1 MRRKL
6 STALAVL
13 ALGLGLGTWQ
23 AQASQPTVAHAST
36 AALPLHAVLPFEGH
50 YLGHDMYFRTVR
62 FDYYGGRIHHF
73 RVNGTSF
80 GGASVAGHQ
89 WHHTCSEQKCTRGTW
104 TDDVTVEGVWNV
116 ATNGTEAHFTASLF
130 AHRTTAP
137 SRTSAGET
145 GAGRATPTLHAV
157 LPYDGSYL
165 GHDMYGRMVR
175 FTLRGN
181 QMSGFMVNHTSF
193 GGAHVGGPAWHET
206 CHGGRCTTGRWTD
219 DVTVEGTWRD
229 PEGNRSHWT
238 ARLFSH

>member
-6 STALAVL
+6 SAAVAVL

-36 AALPLHAVLPFEGH
+36 AALPLHAVLPYEGH
-50 YLGHDMYFRTVR
+50 YLGHDMYFRT
-62 FDYYGGRIHHF
+62 
-73 RVNGTSF
+73 
-80 GGASVAGHQ
+80 
-89 WHHTCSEQKCTRGTW
+89 
-104 TDDVTVEGVWNV
+104 
-116 ATNGTEAHFTASLF
+116 
-130 AHRTTAP
+130 
-137 SRTSAGET
+137 
-145 GAGRATPTLHAV
+145 
-157 LPYDGSYL
+157 
-165 GHDMYGRMVR
+165 VR